1 MVGLVPTIHVFFRG
15 KAVIKAWM
23 LATRASMTA
32 GPSSLCLQKAEKGVK
47 EQRALELRRFLTFW
61 T

>member
-1 MVGLVPTIHVFFRG
+1 MDARHKGEHDG
-15 KAVIKAWM
+15 EA
-23 LATRASMTA
+23 
-32 GPSSLCLQKAEKGVK
+32 SSLNLQKAEKGVK